1 MAGSVPLVSIGLPVY
16 NGERYLEAAIDSL
29 LAQTFT
35 DFELIISDNAST
47 DRTEA
52 IGRAYAAR
60 DPRVRYFRNEHN
72 IGAGPNYNR
81 VFALA
86 AGRYFKWAAHDDVC
100 APDFLA
106 RCVAALEADPAVVLA
121 YPRTTHIDE
130 QGQVTGTYD
139 VAFATDSDRPAVR
152 FHDLIL
158 INHWCFQ
165 IFGVIRADVL
175 RRTPLIGSFAASD
188 RTLLARLGLLGRFHE
203 VPEHLFLRRRHPEQL
218 TAVPARYLH
227 LHTSWYDPNKRGQI
241 TFPQWRILAE
251 YLDAVRAAPLEAR
264 ERLACYRLLAAWL
277 RRYRGKLADD
287 VGRAIRLA
295 ALPRPKRGHQ
305 EDSLRKSVQN

>member
-16 NGERYLEAAIDSL
+16 NGERYLEAAVDSL

-106 RCVAALEADPAVVLA
+106 RCVAALDADPAVVLA

-130 QGQVTGTYD
+130 QGQVTGTYA

-218 TAVPARYLH
+218 TALPSRRLHAR
-227 LHTSWYDPNKRGQI
+227 WYDPRQRRQI
-241 TFPQWRILAE
+241 TFPQWRILGE
-251 YLDAVRAAPLEAR
+251 YLKAVRAVPLAGA
-264 ERLACYRLLAAWL
+264 ERLACGRHLLAWI
-277 RRYRGKLADD
+277 RRYRGKLGDD
-287 VGRAIRLA
+287 LVWAARQAL
-295 ALPRPKRGHQ
+295 ALPARGRRH
-305 EDSLRKSVQN
+305 EDGLPKSV